1 MTPASTDATSPPP
14 ANQLLLFVGP
24 GLHPAP
30 ELAAALAR
38 AGWRCLWLAHVEA
51 ALHAAAHACFD
62 AVVVQAESC
71 GGPPGRQLENL
82 RAALDCPLLVA
93 ADVVDEIDEIIALEM
108 GADGYL
114 AGALAARRLR
124 AHLGALQRRHAAG
137 GTDRA
142 GRRPVLLAGWTLDA
156 DAQRLACDGRQ
167 VPLTGVQASLLGV
180 LAAEAGR
187 VVSRDVLAQAVG
199 PQKGLHARSVD
210 VYIARLRRRLR
221 EQRVDGIA
229 IEGVRGRGY
238 ALNLAPPRA
247 AGPGL
252 APWLTR
258 VPAVA
263 GAVPVRWAAS
273 AD

>member
-1 MTPASTDATSPPP
+1 MSPANPDVPSPPP
-14 ANQLLLFVGP
+14 ANQLLLFVGA

-30 ELAAALAR
+30 ELVAALAR
-38 AGWRCLWLAHVEA
+38 AGWRCLWLAQADA
-51 ALHAAAHACFD
+51 AIHAATHARFD

-71 GGPPGRQLENL
+71 GGPPGRQLESL

-93 ADVVDEIDEIIALEM
+93 AEVVDEIDEIIALEM

-124 AHLGALQRRHAAG
+124 AHLGALQRRHTAG
-137 GTDRA
+137 DADRG
-142 GRRPVLLAGWTLDA
+142 GRRPVLLAGWTLDT
-156 DAQRLACDGRQ
+156 DAQRLECDGRQ
-167 VPLTGVQASLLGV
+167 VPLTGVQASLLVV

-187 VVSRDVLAQAVG
+187 VVSRDALAQAVG

-221 EQRVDGIA
+221 EQRVDGIV

-238 ALNLAPPRA
+238 ALSLAPLRPT
-247 AGPGL
+247 GPGL

-258 VPAVA
+258 APAVA
-263 GAVPVRWAAS
+263 GALPVRWAAG